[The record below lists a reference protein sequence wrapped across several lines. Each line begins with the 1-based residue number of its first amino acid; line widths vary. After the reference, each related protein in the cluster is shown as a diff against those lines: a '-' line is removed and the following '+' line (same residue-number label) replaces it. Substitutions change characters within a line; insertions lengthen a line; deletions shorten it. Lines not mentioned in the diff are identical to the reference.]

1 MDFLYA
7 SSSVTQFIF
16 FTHQPLSPLSG
27 LAITGKTGGLG
38 ATGAMVWFWARVVY
52 RVLQGNVKKC
62 RELIDFSPCCV
73 LRDRIV
79 ERVKGDFSSRGDV
92 IVHHVIVYFF
102 YLVLNIT

>member
-1 MDFLYA
+1 MTALYYVRT
-7 SSSVTQFIF
+7 S
-16 FTHQPLSPLSG
+16 LSPYVLQD
-27 LAITGKTGGLG
+27 LVAVAR
-38 ATGAMVWFWARVVY
+38 ATTAFTNRHSEPTDASEFWARVVY

-73 LRDRIV
+73 LRDRIL